1 MCKYTLTVDLT
12 MHLVSYTSLMLS
24 LLPQAIYSA
33 SSPSNAHK
41 SALDP
46 FYRVTDFK
54 PALWEG
60 AFGFKL

>member
-1 MCKYTLTVDLT
+1 MCKYTLAVDPT

-33 SSPSNAHK
+33 SCLSNAHK

-46 FYRVTDFK
+46 FYGGADFK
-54 PALWEG
+54 PA
-60 AFGFKL
+60 A